1 MRESGHL
8 SADLPDEAATRAA
21 GAALARA
28 LVAVGVDRIF
38 VTLQGELGAG
48 KTTLVRGFLAGLG
61 VGGPVRSPTFTL
73 VESYPAGARVVDHL
87 DWYRLADS
95 GELDGLGFRD
105 LLAPGHWVLV
115 EWPERAPEAA
125 AGADLALTL
134 SYAPAGRRMGVE
146 AITSHGGRVIRRL
159 MADKTLG

>member
-1 MRESGHL
+1 MHESGYL
-8 SADLPDEAATRAA
+8 SADLTDESATRAA
-21 GAALARA
+21 GGALARA

-73 VESYPAGARVVDHL
+73 VESYAVGARVVDHL
-87 DWYRLADS
+87 DWYRLAD
-95 GELDGLGFRD
+95 GGDLEGLGFRD

-115 EWPERAPEAA
+115 EWPERAPQAA
-125 AGADLALTL
+125 AGADLAVTL
-134 SYAPAGRRMGVE
+134 SYAPAGRRLGVQ
-146 AITSHGGRVIRRL
+146 AVTTRGGTVIHRL